1 MKTLRFFV
9 ILCFILGFISK
20 VNAQS
25 TSTRDIDIPYSFY
38 IDCIG
43 ENAVGTLTIHIL
55 LHFDKDGYWT
65 SFHYQPQGGA
75 LIGENTGNVY
85 HPIGVTQE
93 HWKSWQNGVNGAFT
107 DTFINNYIAVGVG
120 KDAVK
125 WGGKETYH
133 ITATKDGEITVEV
146 IKSETFC
153 K

>member
-1 MKTLRFFV
+1 MKTLKFFV
-9 ILCFILGFISK
+9 ILSFIFGFTFK

-25 TSTRDIDIPYSFY
+25 ISIRDIDIPWSFY

-43 ENAVGTLTIHIL
+43 ENAIGTLTLHTVIHSE
-55 LHFDKDGYWT
+55 KDGNWT
-65 SFHYQPQGGA
+65 SYHYQPQGGV

-85 HPIGVTQE
+85 HTVGVTQE
-93 HWKSWQNGVNGAFT
+93 HWKSFQNGVNGAWT

-125 WGGKETYH
+125 WGGKDTYH
-133 ITATKDGEITVEV
+133 ITVTKDGEVTVEFL
-146 IKSETFC
+146 KSETFC